1 MIEIERI
8 ITNLG
13 FPVAMCIAIIWYIKG
28 FIDNTIEQIRLDTK
42 EDKQILLDEIKH
54 NRKVNEKLL
63 MTNELLAKEITVK
76 IDKIG
81 EKIDKLYIDI
91 DK

>member
-13 FPVAMCIAIIWYIKG
+13 FPIAMCVAIIWYIKD
-28 FIDNTIEQIRLDTK
+28 FIDHTIDQIRLDTK

-81 EKIDKLYIDI
+81 EKIDNIYFDI
-91 DK
+91 GN

>member
-13 FPVAMCIAIIWYIKG
+13 FPVAMCIAIIWYIKD

-81 EKIDKLYIDI
+81 EKIDKLYLDI

>member
-13 FPVAMCIAIIWYIKG
+13 FPIAMCVAIIWYIKD
-28 FIDNTIEQIRLDTK
+28 FNAQTIEQIRLDTK

-81 EKIDKLYIDI
+81 EKIDNIYFDI
-91 DK
+91 GN

>member
-1 MIEIERI
+1 MLEIERI

-13 FPVAMCIAIIWYIKG
+13 FPIAMCVAIIWYIKD
-28 FIDNTIEQIRLDTK
+28 FIAHTIEQIRLDTK

-81 EKIDKLYIDI
+81 EKIDNIYFDI
-91 DK
+91 GN

>member
-13 FPVAMCIAIIWYIKG
+13 FPIAMCVAIIWYIKD
-28 FIDNTIEQIRLDTK
+28 FIDHTIDQIRLDTK
-42 EDKQILLDEIKH
+42 EDKQILLDEINH

-81 EKIDKLYIDI
+81 EKIDNIYFDI
-91 DK
+91 GN

>member
-8 ITNLG
+8 VTNLG
-13 FPVAMCIAIIWYIKG
+13 FPIAMCIAIIWYIKD

-63 MTNELLAKEITVK
+63 MTNEVLAKEITVK

-81 EKIDKLYIDI
+81 EKIDKFYLDI